1 MRKILCIV
9 TVFSVMVSLLVFP
22 SSAVEDPV
30 PDVPVPELTEPE
42 LTEPELVAHGIRSQ
56 RMQDYVDSVE
66 RGSRS
71 EYRHTMT
78 GAFREIFTDLLP
90 AMAAVALWVSDRI
103 QADLIVYLMA
113 LALLYYIV
121 GGKRRV
127 REN

>member
-30 PDVPVPELTEPE
+30 PDVPVPE